1 MPQMIQLQSGN
12 SNNWRDVFT
21 STTEKSM
28 RVLIEIFHTCGM
40 SVICLEKTEQDGKVR
55 ISNATESNKH
65 LHSFIDIRVKDFKL

>member
-12 SNNWRDVFT
+12 SNNWREVFT

-28 RVLIEIFHTCGM
+28 RVLIEIFYTCGM

-55 ISNATESNKH
+55 ISNATESSKH
-65 LHSFIDIRVKDFKL
+65 LHFYKDIRIKDFKM